1 MNVTVHRGLFK
12 DASGIVRQ
20 CVFQG
25 HESQVF
31 NDNGK
36 TVGERLLDILKD
48 LSAPFDP
55 AASYLVGACCFLPN
69 EDRLYKFTADK
80 APGDW
85 DASIVEQV
93 TLVEIIEDVEK
104 SLTDKINDDVTGL
117 GTEINEKLE
126 SYLLSSSAEKPYR
139 DDKTYSAGDVC
150 TRNGKIYCF
159 IDDKG
164 HGDWDDTKVEEIT
177 VGRLI
182 RESRA
187 SVVNEIKN
195 TLKSFVL
202 GSAITSN
209 EFSEDENYNL
219 GDKVFHDSKLYR
231 FIQNKLA
238 GSWDASMVEEITLE
252 GLFNE
257 LEASI
262 RADIPTVPTD
272 YAKMSALAPEFDATK
287 AYVTGDYI
295 SYEGLLYKVIAD
307 KSAGDWDS
315 AKVET
320 TKVVD
325 LDIGGGGQ
333 TIQQNVTKIA
343 NISPN
348 GNVINIPLTGIV
360 NNSKIV
366 MPATGWLQAKITGA
380 GYISLSVGDRVVY
393 NDANSSGAYYAEITV
408 TKGDTVVINFPSG
421 ATLSAL
427 QIFEVPPVD
436 GTLYVKAEESIFK
449 SHIDKSGT
457 YKVDVDLSQ
466 YDKISARCWDGNRGA
481 IGYLDETIIDGTIW
495 NAVIYSEN
503 FYVYYTLSEDGTVS
517 VPALKGS
524 SEYALELIGKKYA
537 RVDEYVPPVGLRER
551 KVLMHETVSANKVID
566 LKQDMTEWDLIVATQ
581 YDGSDNGQIMCSNKV
596 VLGHPVVLFYNEYV
610 IEFILSEKGIFT
622 VTTYQNYDNRVVEL
636 VGYKFAPQENI
647 THVIEKGDELLASV
661 PLSDIAIGSRILDK
675 DISGYDKLIFNV
687 SDSDNFVYDNKNYGI
702 KKILN
707 WMLSGTS
714 FKSYRLGMAF
724 DENGISCNELVM
736 PSGYTP
742 SSSTFLNIYGR
753 KIVQIEDYIQP
764 LTFKKSE
771 VVFEKVNT
779 GKGLHPLISGVKVND
794 YDLLVGEIWY
804 NNMLFAQQTIKV
816 GDRFAL
822 ERVYG
827 SAKFQAQGD
836 ITENGVNILLSEY
849 TGNSSP
855 VTLKFTG
862 YKLEP
867 QEVNVNLVTEPEVKL
882 AEVDISAG
890 ATILLDG
897 NPYTNYRLQ
906 MLSNTGMLLDSVNA
920 KVGDTAFLKF
930 VKKDSDEI
938 AQVELTSADSFTIKT
953 WASDANLNRKIA
965 IYGINEVNAD
975 DLVNKLALESVDVLY
990 PRTAITEAGTIAL
1003 SKSASEYD
1011 QVIATLYGDWA
1022 GSIAKV
1028 DEIII
1033 EEGTIS
1039 SLLYNFD
1046 ATNKIGCN
1054 VAVNGSSCAISNITR
1069 MSDVDGML
1077 LKIVGYKFV
1086 KEEPATPTPLHKT
1099 EMTILYENADVQ
1111 FEASDYDLSDSASN
1125 FDLIVVSV
1133 YMDIM
1138 TTADTFHAK
1147 IGEITMAIGE
1157 TACVARSESVAEYTQ
1172 YMILT
1177 LKENAIRPERIFN
1190 SVGGTKGIKVV
1201 GFKF

>member
-1 MNVTVHRGLFK
+1 MDVTVHRGLFK
-12 DASGIVRQ
+12 DAAGIVRQ

-31 NDNGK
+31 NDSGK
-36 TVGERLLDILKD
+36 TVSERLLDILRD
-48 LSAPFDP
+48 LSAPFDST
-55 AASYLVGACCFLPN
+55 ASYLAGACCFLPD
-69 EDRLYKFTADK
+69 EDRLYKFISDK

-85 DASIVEQV
+85 DNSIVEQV
-93 TLVEIIEDVEK
+93 TLVEIIKDVEK
-104 SLTDKINDDVTGL
+104 NLTDKINDDVLGL

-139 DDKTYSAGDVC
+139 DDKSYYAGDVC

-159 IDDKG
+159 VEDKTP
-164 HGDWDDTKVEEIT
+164 GDWDDAKVEEIT

-202 GSAITSN
+202 GSAIASN

-219 GDKVFHDSKLYR
+219 GDKVFYDSKLYR

-238 GSWDASMVEEITLE
+238 GSWDASMIEEITLF
-252 GLFNE
+252 GLLDE
-257 LEASI
+257 IEANV

-272 YAKMSALAPEFDATK
+272 YAKMSALAPEFDTTK

-295 SYEGLLYKVIAD
+295 SYKGLLYKVITD
-307 KSAGDWDS
+307 KPAGDWDS

-366 MPATGWLQAKITGA
+366 MPATGWLQAKITGV

-393 NDANSSGAYYAEITV
+393 NDANSSGVYYAEITV

-436 GTLYVKAEESIFK
+436 GTLYIKA
-449 SHIDKSGT
+449 
-457 YKVDVDLSQ
+457 VDELAYVENAVGEYDLTNSSDNYDEFIVDLIYKNNDQIMQSLTVKKNEMFELCKT
-466 YDKISARCWDGNRGA
+466 YYTYNAYSLIGVISDKFKITA
-481 IGYLDETIIDGTIW
+481 
-495 NAVIYSEN
+495 IYSKK
-503 FYVYYTLSEDGTVS
+503 YT
-517 VPALKGS
+517 S
-524 SEYALELIGKKYA
+524 SEKVYTRVTGRKYA

-581 YDGSDNGQIMCSNKV
+581 YDSGDNGQTMCSNKV
-596 VLGHPVVLFYNEYV
+596 VLGRPAVLYYNECSIV
-610 IEFILSEKGIFT
+610 FTLSEKGIFT
-622 VTTYQNYDNRVVEL
+622 VTTYQSYANRFVEL
-636 VGYKFAPQENI
+636 VGYKFAPQENVFPIVEEPKELIFDGKI
-647 THVIEKGDELLASV
+647 TGLGTYKMSGNTSDYDDFIINVVDNFSGKKYIVWSSIGKSLSYSRYRGSNHYSNINANLIGDEIIVDDFSLNVAGSS
-661 PLSDIAIGSRILDK
+661 LSLE
-675 DISGYDKLIFNV
+675 V
-687 SDSDNFVYDNKNYGI
+687 YGI
-702 KKILN
+702 KHVSLKD
-707 WMLSGTS
+707 
-714 FKSYRLGMAF
+714 A
-724 DENGISCNELVM
+724 V
-736 PSGYTP
+736 
-742 SSSTFLNIYGR
+742 
-753 KIVQIEDYIQP
+753 QP
-764 LTFKKSE
+764 LTFKRSE
-771 VVFEKVNT
+771 EIFSKNNPGVGT
-779 GKGLHPLISGVKVND
+779 HPLNAGVDATK
-794 YDLLVGEIWY
+794 YDLFIGEIWY
-804 NNMLFAQQTIKV
+804 NNMMFAQMAFKLGV
-816 GDRFAL
+816 RFAL
-822 ERVYG
+822 ERSY
-827 SAKFQAQGD
+827 
-836 ITENGVNILLSEY
+836 
-849 TGNSSP
+849 NSSNFLFQGVLNKND
-855 VTLKFTG
+855 VTLSYSNITG
-862 YKLEP
+862 GSSAVSLRLKGIKLEP
-867 QEVNVNLVTEPEVKL
+867 QEVNVNMVTEPEVKL

-890 ATILLDG
+890 VAISLDG
-897 NPYTNYRLQ
+897 KSYTNYRLQ

-953 WASDANLNRKIA
+953 WVSDANLNRKIA

-975 DLVNKLALESVDVLY
+975 DLVNKLALESVDTLY
-990 PRTAITEAGTIAL
+990 PRTAITEAGIIAL

-1028 DEIII
+1028 EEIII
-1033 EEGTIS
+1033 EEGTTS

-1046 ATNKIGCN
+1046 AANKIGCN
-1054 VAVNGSSCAISNITR
+1054 VTVNGSSCAISNITR
-1069 MSDVDGML
+1069 TSSVDGML

-1099 EMTILYENADVQ
+1099 EMTILYENDDVQ
-1111 FEASDYDLSDSASN
+1111 FEASDYDLSNSASN

-1138 TTADTFHAK
+1138 TTSDTFHAK
-1147 IGEITMAIGE
+1147 IGEITMTIGE
-1157 TACVARSESVAEYTQ
+1157 TACVARSELMAEYTQ

-1190 SVGGTKGIKVV
+1190 SVGGTKGIKVI